1 LAFRPLLFVSSLYPY
16 SRGAHSI
23 IEQAAY
29 LNGYRCKA
37 LSNCAL
43 VPFFSGIGAPKIESL
58 MSKKDEHYSDEET
71 ARRYEA
77 TLKRVLSTPPKLR
90 TAKGEKAN
98 PPKKRGRPQKDKL
111 E

>member
-1 LAFRPLLFVSSLYPY
+1 
-16 SRGAHSI
+16 
-23 IEQAAY
+23 
-29 LNGYRCKA
+29 
-37 LSNCAL
+37 
-43 VPFFSGIGAPKIESL
+43 

-77 TLKRVLSTPPKLR
+77 TLKRVLSTPPKHR

>member
-1 LAFRPLLFVSSLYPY
+1 MR
-16 SRGAHSI
+16 
-23 IEQAAY
+23 
-29 LNGYRCKA
+29 
-37 LSNCAL
+37 
-43 VPFFSGIGAPKIESL
+43 
-58 MSKKDEHYSDEET
+58 KKDSTETMSDQEI

-77 TLKRVLSTPPKLR
+77 TLKRVLSTPPEHR